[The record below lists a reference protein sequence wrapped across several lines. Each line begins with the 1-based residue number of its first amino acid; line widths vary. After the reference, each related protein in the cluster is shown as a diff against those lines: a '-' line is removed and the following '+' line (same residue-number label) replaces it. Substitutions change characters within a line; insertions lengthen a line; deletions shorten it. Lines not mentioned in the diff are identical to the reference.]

1 MKVRFCY
8 LKYREKL
15 RKGTQS
21 KIKKQ
26 TDYFEAV
33 RQISDSL
40 SDEEK
45 NKIDAQG

>member
-1 MKVRFCY
+1 M
-8 LKYREKL
+8 
-15 RKGTQS
+15 

-45 NKIDAQG
+45 NKIDAQGKDLIITAAP